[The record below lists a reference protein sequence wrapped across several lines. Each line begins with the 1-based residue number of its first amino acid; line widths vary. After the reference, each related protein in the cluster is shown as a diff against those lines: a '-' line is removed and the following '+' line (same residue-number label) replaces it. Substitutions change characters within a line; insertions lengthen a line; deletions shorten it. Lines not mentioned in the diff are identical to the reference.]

1 MRVIGMPWNHRSGHS
16 DSYSIELHGV
26 KNAARSLSWRAV
38 RHPIC
43 MPAAC
48 CEQPEAAEKR
58 KAEIVAWH
66 IDVIRYVVGQRPAL
80 SWRCAHTC

>member
-1 MRVIGMPWNHRSGHS
+1 
-16 DSYSIELHGV
+16 
-26 KNAARSLSWRAV
+26 
-38 RHPIC
+38 